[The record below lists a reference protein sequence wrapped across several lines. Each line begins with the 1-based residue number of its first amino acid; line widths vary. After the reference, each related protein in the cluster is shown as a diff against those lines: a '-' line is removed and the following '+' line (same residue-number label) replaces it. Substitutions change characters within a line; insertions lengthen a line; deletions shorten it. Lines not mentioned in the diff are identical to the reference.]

1 MELSDKL
8 SENKDTLNV
17 NINHLVFD
25 NKTLERK
32 MNNAELTLLA
42 KDDGIERTRN
52 YTLVSTQ
59 EKNRKWE
66 GYER

>member
-25 NKTLERK
+25 NKTLKRK

-42 KDDGIERTRN
+42 KDDRIERTRN

-59 EKNRKWE
+59 EQNRK
-66 GYER
+66 

>member
-59 EKNRKWE
+59 EKNRK
-66 GYER
+66 

>member
-25 NKTLERK
+25 NKTLKRK

-42 KDDGIERTRN
+42 KTDGIERTRN

-59 EKNRKWE
+59 EQNRK
-66 GYER
+66 